1 MYAGT
6 GGRNVIRSLSAWLRT
21 DRGRTYRRYVL
32 ASVASVVVGQAVLGV
47 CFGWVGWP
55 ARTSNLVAFVVAGL
69 LSYALHRRWTWRKV
83 GRSRV
88 LRELVPFWLVAVAG
102 LALST
107 WAVGAM
113 EAAAPRVTSARLI
126 QTLLVMGASLT
137 AFGALWVVKFVAFD
151 RFIFGDGAPTTESG
165 SRFSS
170 P

>member
-1 MYAGT
+1 M
-6 GGRNVIRSLSAWLRT
+6 IRSLSAWLRT
-21 DRGRTYRRYVL
+21 DRGRTYLRYVL
-32 ASVASVVVGQAVLGV
+32 ASVASVVAGQAVLGV
-47 CFGWVGWP
+47 CFGVLGWP
-55 ARTSNLVAFVVAGL
+55 ARTSNLVAFVLAGL

-88 LRELVPFWLVAVAG
+88 LGELVPFWLVAVAG

-113 EAAAPRVTSARLI
+113 EAAAPRVTSARLM

-151 RFIFGDGAPTTESG
+151 RFMFGNRAAPMESG
-165 SRFSS
+165 SGSS
-170 P
+170 GP